1 MQDRYDAGP
10 VTIESSTLRPPR
22 MHLKARADQ
31 AFRVCFAAI
40 SQVMP
45 ETILVRPAGLRCSK
59 PIVPMPRYDAFRF
72 LGKLLRS
79 AGSAIATTQAA
90 ASFGAYLLSSAALPW
105 PPDFLTRTPH
115 HPSGWLAP
123 KPLLLLLAYF
133 PKRLQACMP
142 ILMAA
147 IGARPI
153 RHHKASATA
162 PHRLWRSYGP
172 GK

>member
-1 MQDRYDAGP
+1 
-10 VTIESSTLRPPR
+10 
-22 MHLKARADQ
+22 
-31 AFRVCFAAI
+31 
-40 SQVMP
+40 
-45 ETILVRPAGLRCSK
+45 
-59 PIVPMPRYDAFRF
+59 MPRYDAFRF

-142 ILMAA
+142 ILTAA
-147 IGARPI
+147 IVHGRNRRKADQTPQGERNRSSSPLALI
-153 RHHKASATA
+153 RA
-162 PHRLWRSYGP
+162 G
-172 GK
+172 